1 MLNFK
6 EKFKAKIK
14 LLPQFTITDTRVVN
28 DPDEPGGVLRPTLRF
43 A

>member
-1 MLNFK
+1 MSRGRAQGVLNFK

-14 LLPQFTITDTRVVN
+14 LPPQFTITDT
-28 DPDEPGGVLRPTLRF
+28 